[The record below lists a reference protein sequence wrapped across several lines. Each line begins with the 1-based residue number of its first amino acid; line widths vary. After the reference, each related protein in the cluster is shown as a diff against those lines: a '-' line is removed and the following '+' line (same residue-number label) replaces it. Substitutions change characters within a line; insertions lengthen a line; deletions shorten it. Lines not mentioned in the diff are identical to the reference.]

1 MHKSRLGVV
10 VIDCKTD
17 DLANAARFWEAALG
31 RPVTIDPGG
40 KYGEIAD
47 EDGNIRVLLQA
58 VDHDSRVHLD
68 IETDDIEAEVRRLVA
83 AGAREIARIKGW
95 VVLEAPTGHRFCVVK
110 PQTRA
115 FAEMARVWD

>member
-31 RPVTIDPGG
+31 RPVTIDPDG
-40 KYGEIAD
+40 KYAQLAD
-47 EDGNIRVLLQA
+47 DGGDIRVLLQA

-68 IETDDIEAEVRRLVA
+68 IETYDIEAEVRRLAA

-95 VVLEAPTGHRFCVVK
+95 VVMEAPTGHRFCVVK

-115 FAEMARVWD
+115 FAETARVWA